1 MRYSLA
7 TPLPS
12 GQPGHRNREDTDMLR
27 TQEATHV
34 AEFPET
40 DCWSI
45 QAWQELLEAALSAIW
60 PTDQRL
66 EEFLDQY
73 ERLP

>member
-1 MRYSLA
+1 
-7 TPLPS
+7 
-12 GQPGHRNREDTDMLR
+12 MLR

-73 ERLP
+73 EKLP

>member
-1 MRYSLA
+1 
-7 TPLPS
+7 
-12 GQPGHRNREDTDMLR
+12 MLR
-27 TQEATHV
+27 TQEATIV
-34 AEFPET
+34 AALSET
-40 DCWSI
+40 DRWSL
-45 QAWQELLEAALSAIW
+45 QAWQELLEAALCAIW